1 MCARKTRSSLLRELD
16 VHRTVPTL
24 GRHQN
29 RFCNH
34 KLRRRASGKAHS
46 RGAGDPQLAG
56 NSAAKQHF
64 KVACDLLVLRSFWG
78 TIAAAATGAGTTAGE
93 APEELP
99 PPCVDVAPAE
109 LLDAPEPPAPPS
121 PLAPL
126 APLEPGRAG
135 PTTVMR
141 RVVLPTFKPL
151 SVTVSVAVYV
161 PPYS

>member
-64 KVACDLLVLRSFWG
+64 KV
-78 TIAAAATGAGTTAGE
+78 AGTTAGE